1 MQVWTNFIFLY
12 VISRL
17 KILLVKTTEMLY
29 FFFKHT
35 PSYLYYWLICNN
47 RNLSGLSEKT
57 TKSFT
62 VSIYLTEYIN
72 CNTRWC
78 HFRSVFFV
86 FVSMQD
92 FGILKK
98 AFLNKLLVSHSKEAF
113 ENEFQMLLFSNV
125 EVKQVKYSSTMI
137 SLRIN

>member
-1 MQVWTNFIFLY
+1 MDQFHIFICHFPIENFTRKNYRNAVFFSSNIHLRTCIIDWF
-12 VISRL
+12 VTIATSRAFR
-17 KILLVKTTEMLY
+17 K
-29 FFFKHT
+29 
-35 PSYLYYWLICNN
+35 
-47 RNLSGLSEKT
+47 KT

-78 HFRSVFFV
+78 HFQSVFFV

-125 EVKQVKYSSTMI
+125 EAKQVKYSSTMI
-137 SLRIN
+137 SLSIN

>member
-29 FFFKHT
+29 FFFKP

-47 RNLSGLSEKT
+47 RNLSAFRKKT

-72 CNTRWC
+72 CYTRWC
-78 HFRSVFFV
+78 LFQSVFFV

-137 SLRIN
+137 SLSIN

>member
-29 FFFKHT
+29 FSSNIHLRTCIIDWFVTIATSRAFRK
-35 PSYLYYWLICNN
+35 
-47 RNLSGLSEKT
+47 KT
-57 TKSFT
+57 TKSLT

-98 AFLNKLLVSHSKEAF
+98 AFLNKLLVSYSKEAF
-113 ENEFQMLLFSNV
+113 ENEFQMLLVSNFWG
-125 EVKQVKYSSTMI
+125 KTGKIFTHDDFFKY
-137 SLRIN
+137 

>member
-29 FFFKHT
+29 FSSNIHLRTCIIDWFVTIATSRAFRK
-35 PSYLYYWLICNN
+35 
-47 RNLSGLSEKT
+47 KT

-137 SLRIN
+137 SLSIN

>member
-1 MQVWTNFIFLY
+1 MDQFHIFICHFPIENFTRKNY
-12 VISRL
+12 RNAV
-17 KILLVKTTEMLY
+17 

-137 SLRIN
+137 SLSIN